1 MTEDEMMSEK
11 LIPEDTKLVVEE
23 KLTVADYD
31 AADTRGRALRGKI
44 LDDSRGRT
52 AYDTATTEI
61 ERHQASL
68 AQIRKARSLAQA
80 TLAETMGMDQSEV
93 SRLEHRTDVL
103 LSTLRRF
110 IEATGGELQI
120 VAHYPDV
127 DFELLVGDAL
137 FSEPSDRMTAV
148 A

>member
-1 MTEDEMMSEK
+1 MGRKIPKDEK
-11 LIPEDTKLVVEE
+11 LVDEGE
-23 KLTVADYD
+23 LTQAHYD
-31 AADTRGRALRGKI
+31 GANARGRALRENI
-44 LDDSRGRT
+44 LESSSGRSSYDAT
-52 AYDTATTEI
+52 AEEI
-61 ERHQASL
+61 QRHQASL

-80 TLAETMGMDQSEV
+80 TLAEAMDMDQSEI

-127 DFELLVGDAL
+127 DFELLVGEGL
-137 FSEPSDRMTAV
+137 FSEELNQTSVV

>member
-1 MTEDEMMSEK
+1 LESSDVVAKMTEDELMREK
-11 LIPEDTKLVVEE
+11 MIPEDTKLVDEE

-31 AADTRGRALRGKI
+31 AADV
-44 LDDSRGRT
+44 RGRT
-52 AYDTATTEI
+52 LRGQILDAEI
-61 ERHQASL
+61 ERHQAGL

-127 DFELLVGDAL
+127 DFDLLVGDAL
-137 FSEPSDRMTAV
+137 FSEASDRMTAV

>member
-1 MTEDEMMSEK
+1 MGRKIPKDEK
-11 LIPEDTKLVVEE
+11 LVDEGE
-23 KLTVADYD
+23 LTQAQYDGANARARALRENILESSSGRSSYD
-31 AADTRGRALRGKI
+31 AAAQ
-44 LDDSRGRT
+44 
-52 AYDTATTEI
+52 EI
-61 ERHQASL
+61 ERHQAGL

-80 TLAETMGMDQSEV
+80 TLAEAMDMDQSEI

-127 DFELLVGDAL
+127 DFELLVGEGL
-137 FSEPSDRMTAV
+137 FSEELNQTSVV